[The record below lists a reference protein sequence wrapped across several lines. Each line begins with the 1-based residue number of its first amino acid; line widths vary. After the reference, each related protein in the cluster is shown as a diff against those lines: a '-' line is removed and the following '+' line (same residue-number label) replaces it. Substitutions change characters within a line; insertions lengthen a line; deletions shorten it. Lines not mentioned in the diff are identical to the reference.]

1 MGSAG
6 IGSRRRWRTSATP
19 WSDLSP
25 NVHLVR
31 LSREAASILG
41 QAQIGMLALRA
52 ARLPLVNPAAYSF
65 AAGSIWRTTSR
76 DAAKNLMARRDPR
89 AAFFVGGGS
98 SAVLMRGTLEVFA
111 PLSLSNPW
119 RAALNGPGPYLGR
132 AGDALPD

>member
-65 AAGSIWRTTSR
+65 AAGSIWMTT
-76 DAAKNLMARRDPR
+76 PR
-89 AAFFVGGGS
+89 AAAQNLIARPDPTSAFFVDGGAGG
-98 SAVLMRGTLEVFA
+98 VFHRG
-111 PLSLSNPW
+111 
-119 RAALNGPGPYLGR
+119 AL
-132 AGDALPD
+132 A

>member
-65 AAGSIWRTTSR
+65 AAGSIWITTSR
-76 DAAKNLMARRDPR
+76 YAANNPLARPHPR
-89 AAFFVGGGS
+89 TPF
-98 SAVLMRGTLEVFA
+98 LLTRRP
-111 PLSLSNPW
+111 PLPFL
-119 RAALNGPGPYLGR
+119 R
-132 AGDALPD
+132 